1 MRDEVGGSEGASLA
15 RVLVITASGERPLRE
30 LAKDLAKAGL
40 KVREVLE
47 EVGSIIGTAE
57 EGAEKKIRKIR
68 GVADVSRDAP
78 IDIGPPG
85 SSDTW

>member
-1 MRDEVGGSEGASLA
+1 LA
-15 RVLVITASGERPLRE
+15 RVLVVTASGERPLRE

-40 KVREVLE
+40 RVREVLD

-57 EGAEKKIRKIR
+57 EEAERKIRKVR
-68 GVADVSRDAP
+68 GVADVSRDAS

-85 SSDTW
+85 SSETW